1 MKHQTEIVIQF
12 DDAVQLSQEIQQEER
27 QEQAQALNEFRLSRC
42 DMFSIHDWMY
52 YAEKTGK
59 SIQWLRERA
68 KYEES
73 TDYVSD
79 SLYSM
84 IGSELDADDLVSMNF

>member
-1 MKHQTEIVIQF
+1 
-12 DDAVQLSQEIQQEER
+12 
-27 QEQAQALNEFRLSRC
+27 
-42 DMFSIHDWMY
+42 MFSIHDWMY